1 MLDSIGSVGPYVP
14 QSTQITPAISGVAL
28 VSVEHPQAQITTFY
42 SPSTV
47 TVDPISH
54 IAIFEQRDPETG
66 KVTNQYPSERVVD
79 EYRRLSEGKS
89 TPATF
94 AAANA
99 LGGKIPASALP
110 TSDPVTTAASQPGT
124 IVSISVSAPQL
135 PQPAP
140 TAPPQP
146 AVITNTIIDAAISK
160 ASPKDAQQPP
170 TITEDA

>member
-14 QSTQITPAISGVAL
+14 QSTQITPVISGVAL
-28 VSVEHPQAQITTFY
+28 VNVEHPQAQITTFY

-79 EYRRLSEGKS
+79 EYRKLSEGKS
-89 TPATF
+89 TPASI

-110 TSDPVTTAASQPGT
+110 TPVPATTAQFGT
-124 IVSISVSAPQL
+124 IVSISISAHQL
-135 PQPAP
+135 PQPTL

-146 AVITNTIIDAAISK
+146 VVTTNTIIDAAISK
-160 ASPKDAQQPP
+160 APPKDLQPS